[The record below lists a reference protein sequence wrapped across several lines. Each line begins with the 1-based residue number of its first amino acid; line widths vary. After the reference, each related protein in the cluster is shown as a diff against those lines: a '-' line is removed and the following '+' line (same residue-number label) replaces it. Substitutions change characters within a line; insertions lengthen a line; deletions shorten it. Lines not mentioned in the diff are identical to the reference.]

1 MCRSEI
7 FKNVYESF
15 VDSVVHTWW
24 RFQAWRRS
32 RNPELVELDAFRE
45 LVDVER
51 RLQKYP
57 RAVPVLE
64 AALKLYET
72 TGQDDKKRDIARRL
86 REATAASRCPE
97 SEESPTVAVS
107 PEMEA
112 LAARA
117 LEHVRNGGRA
127 SVSHFQR
134 TLGICYEQA
143 VQVYEL
149 LERRGLI
156 RVNE

>member
-7 FKNVYESF
+7 FTNVCESF
-15 VDSVVHTWW
+15 VDSVLHTWW

-86 REATAASRCPE
+86 REASRCPE
-97 SEESPTVAVS
+97 SEESPAVAAS

-117 LEHVRNGGRA
+117 LELVRSGGRA

-143 VQVYEL
+143 VQVLEL
-149 LERRGLI
+149 LESRGQLGEK
-156 RVNE
+156 N

>member
-7 FKNVYESF
+7 ISNVCESF

-45 LVDVER
+45 LVNVER

-86 REATAASRCPE
+86 REATAASRGPE
-97 SEESPTVAVS
+97 SEESLAVAAS
-107 PEMEA
+107 PEIEA

-117 LEHVRNGGRA
+117 LELVRSGGHA
-127 SVSHFQR
+127 SVSHIQR
-134 TLGICYEQA
+134 TLGFCYEQA
-143 VQVYEL
+143 VQVCEL

>member
-1 MCRSEI
+1 MCRSER
-7 FKNVYESF
+7 FTNVYESF

-45 LVDVER
+45 LVNVER

-72 TGQDDKKRDIARRL
+72 TGQDEKKRNIARRL
-86 REATAASRCPE
+86 REATAASGC
-97 SEESPTVAVS
+97 SGSAVSPAVAVS
-107 PEMEA
+107 PEIEA
-112 LAARA
+112 LAARV
-117 LEHVRNGGRA
+117 LELVRNGGRA
-127 SVSHFQR
+127 SVSNFQR
-134 TLGICYEQA
+134 KLEICYEQA
-143 VQVYEL
+143 VQVLEL
-149 LERRGLI
+149 LESRGQLGEK
-156 RVNE
+156 N

>member
-7 FKNVYESF
+7 FTNVCESF
-15 VDSVVHTWW
+15 VDSVLHTWW

-45 LVDVER
+45 LVNVER

-86 REATAASRCPE
+86 REASRCPE
-97 SEESPTVAVS
+97 SEESPVVAAS
-107 PEMEA
+107 PEIEA

-117 LEHVRNGGRA
+117 LELVRNGGRA
-127 SVSHFQR
+127 SVGNFQR
-134 TLGICYEQA
+134 KLEICYEQA

-156 RVNE
+156 RANE

>member
-1 MCRSEI
+1 MCRSER
-7 FKNVYESF
+7 FKSVYESF

-57 RAVPVLE
+57 HAVPVLE

-86 REATAASRCPE
+86 
-97 SEESPTVAVS
+97 SEIAETSKRPGSEKAPTVAAS
-107 PEMEA
+107 PEIEA

-117 LEHVRNGGRA
+117 LELVQNGGRA
-127 SVSHFQR
+127 SVSNFQR
-134 TLGICYEQA
+134 KLEICYEQA
-143 VQVYEL
+143 VQVLEL
-149 LERRGLI
+149 LESRGQLGE
-156 RVNE
+156 RS

>member
-1 MCRSEI
+1 MCRSER
-7 FKNVYESF
+7 FTNVYESF

-51 RLQKYP
+51 QLQKYP
-57 RAVPVLE
+57 CAVPVLE

-86 REATAASRCPE
+86 SEISPASKCLDSEKSPAVTA
-97 SEESPTVAVS
+97 S
-107 PEMEA
+107 PEIEA

-117 LEHVRNGGRA
+117 LELVRNGGRA
-127 SVSHFQR
+127 SVSNFQR
-134 TLGICYEQA
+134 KLEICYEQA